1 MKFFNHKYRKK
12 EIQPVLCLAAPRS
25 QPGRGTGCR
34 ALLKEK
40 LTSTKHRQGI
50 NEVKDTIS
58 ILILFIK
65 LSSKSDSKSD
75 RFRQDR
81 WNKSVH
87 SSSTESSDS
96 TTHIGFSTRLML
108 NSLALF
114 LQHAF
119 FFFFSENSWMFCSCY
134 ATLAFCAFNT
144 DTVFLHLLFPVTST
158 CFFSPF

>member
-81 WNKSVH
+81 
-87 SSSTESSDS
+87 
-96 TTHIGFSTRLML
+96 
-108 NSLALF
+108 
-114 LQHAF
+114 
-119 FFFFSENSWMFCSCY
+119 
-134 ATLAFCAFNT
+134 
-144 DTVFLHLLFPVTST
+144 
-158 CFFSPF
+158 